1 MERSNGRSY
10 GEISKKYGIS
20 RSTIQYMVKNDG
32 RSKKKNGPKEKLSKG
47 DKRRILALVNDSFTK
62 KVKCSSTD
70 IKNTMQLN
78 VSKHTICRVL
88 RRMNYNYK
96 NVPSKF
102 KLSYKMKQRRFEAAK
117 EFLISGVQW
126 NNVVFSDEKYFTFA

>member
-1 MERSNGRSY
+1 M
-10 GEISKKYGIS
+10 IH
-20 RSTIQYMVKNDG
+20 
-32 RSKKKNGPKEKLSKG
+32 L
-47 DKRRILALVNDSFTK
+47 LK

-70 IKNTMQLN
+70 IKKTMQLN

-88 RRMNYNYK
+88 RSMNYNYK

-126 NNVVFSDEKYFTFA
+126 NNVVFSDEKYFTLAICDSYYC